1 MRAYSPKQ
9 DVQRKSYYNDRFHV
23 VPQLPRVEVESDEQF
38 LNDLNT
44 LKAKIN
50 VEEAYI
56 ENGHL
61 VIYVAAKDN
70 VKTVKF
76 LKEKLAYDMMME
88 LSAIDYIA
96 ARGGFEIFYEML
108 SMSKHKRLRVKCF
121 IAEKEQLQ
129 SVEGVF
135 KMANWS
141 EREMFDMYG
150 VKVINHHN
158 LKRILMPDDWYDHPL
173 RKTYPLHG
181 DEAAQWYEVD
191 KIFGKEARD
200 IIGPEQRDGAAI
212 DRYDTTRFARLGH
225 EVPYGVDIT
234 NGKEPEHTPLTY
246 QEEGGVGLFGVRII
260 KEFHEDKSEQLTKR
274 R

>member
-9 DVQRKSYYNDRFHV
+9 DVQKKSYYNDRFHI
-23 VPQLPRVEVESDEQF
+23 VPQLPRLSVEDDEQF

-44 LKAKIN
+44 LKTKIS
-50 VEEAYI
+50 VQETYI

-61 VIYVAAKDN
+61 VVYINAKEN

-76 LKEKLAYDMMME
+76 LKEKLQYDMMME

-96 ARGGFEIFYEML
+96 TRGGFEIFYEML
-108 SMSKHKRLRVKCF
+108 SLTKHKRMRVKCF
-121 IAEKEQLQ
+121 IEQKEELQ

-225 EVPYGVDIT
+225 EVPFGVDIT
-234 NGKEPEHTPLTY
+234 NGKEPEHTPLAY

-260 KEFHEDKSEQLTKR
+260 KDLHEDKSEQLTKR